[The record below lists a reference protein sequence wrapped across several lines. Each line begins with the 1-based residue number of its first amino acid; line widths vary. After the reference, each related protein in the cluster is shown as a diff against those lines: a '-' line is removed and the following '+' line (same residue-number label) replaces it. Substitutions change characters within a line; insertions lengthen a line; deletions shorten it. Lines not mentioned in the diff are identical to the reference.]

1 VSYNLFC
8 RGGIEVKIAEIS
20 SRRPIAIFMLL
31 TAVVFLGFIS
41 FQHLKLDLLP
51 QIEYPYAVVITT
63 YMGAGTEEVEE
74 LVTKPLEGYISSTPG
89 VRRFTSMSMDSVSF
103 ILVEFDWN
111 VKTSEAVGR
120 LSRYVDLA
128 TRDLPEG
135 ANPVVVEFDPSLLPV
150 YAFSTEDDYED
161 VVSKIKRLPEVASV
175 ELMGKPEKIV
185 EVILD
190 QEKIK
195 RFDVDP
201 SLIETILSGN
211 LVYPFGYVS
220 DSEGNI
226 YPVSV
231 DGRFENIEDLKNT
244 IVGFRGVKYQSLLQ
258 GKVPNILV
266 PVRLRNI
273 AEVNITNESV
283 QGEVRVNGKKAS
295 LIAIYKRSGA
305 NTVKTVREI
314 KRILRDSKINYIE
327 AMNQAYYTERA
338 IDNLLKNLLYGFIA
352 AFVVVLIFLKD
363 FTSTIVTS
371 FSIPLSLTIT
381 FVLLYAFGLN
391 LDTLTLGGLIMALG
405 MLVDNSIVVFENIY
419 RHRSLGD
426 PIPDAA
432 RKGAG
437 EVWLAILA
445 STLTTVSVFLPIVFF
460 TGFVVRLFKYFAIAF
475 VFALS
480 SSLFV
485 STVVVPAGT
494 RWIKPRRGKLTE
506 ALQKHYRKA
515 LEWCLKRK
523 KLVLVI
529 SFALVA
535 ISVIYLLSK
544 PLGFLPSFQ
553 TNLMVIDVKLPSQ
566 SSYEKTTEA
575 VEQIEDYLNK
585 HRNEYKISSFYSEV
599 GITNI
604 YSQIMGRGQNE
615 ARIMVNLGGSR
626 REFAKNREKLK
637 NAISQ
642 LNIPEAKIEVL
653 EQSQQIYE
661 ILGYPVTIEVRG
673 DDLSLI
679 QEKAK
684 EIFERLREL
693 QEVKKIQIR
702 NSFEKE
708 VLHVKIDRNKALMNG
723 VVTGQVFLDLQ
734 TYLLGKKI
742 GTLRTEEGTLPIV
755 LKKAKSL
762 SPEDLSK
769 ISLTGLK
776 GDVSLG
782 AVSNISRETLPSI
795 VEHSD
800 GERVVY
806 VDLVSIEG
814 SIGEVAKKVENLL
827 NEIDLSGVKVEI
839 TGQKSFMDEAFS
851 ELQYVVYIAIA
862 LVYMILA
869 AQFESFTLPFIIF
882 FTIPFA
888 VVGVAFAVFVNGYSL
903 NVPVLV
909 GLLTLSGTVVNN
921 AIVMLTRI
929 EQIRQEKGL
938 LEATLEGAQSRLRP
952 ILMTTF
958 TTIVALLPTALSH
971 AEGSEIESPISWV
984 VIFGM
989 LISMLFTLF
998 VIPVIYTAIRRK
1010 VRV

>member
-1 VSYNLFC
+1 
-8 RGGIEVKIAEIS
+8 
-20 SRRPIAIFMLL
+20 
-31 TAVVFLGFIS
+31 
-41 FQHLKLDLLP
+41 
-51 QIEYPYAVVITT
+51 
-63 YMGAGTEEVEE
+63 
-74 LVTKPLEGYISSTPG
+74 
-89 VRRFTSMSMDSVSF
+89 
-103 ILVEFDWN
+103 
-111 VKTSEAVGR
+111 
-120 LSRYVDLA
+120 
-128 TRDLPEG
+128 
-135 ANPVVVEFDPSLLPV
+135 
-150 YAFSTEDDYED
+150 
-161 VVSKIKRLPEVASV
+161 
-175 ELMGKPEKIV
+175 
-185 EVILD
+185 
-190 QEKIK
+190 
-195 RFDVDP
+195 
-201 SLIETILSGN
+201 
-211 LVYPFGYVS
+211 
-220 DSEGNI
+220 
-226 YPVSV
+226 
-231 DGRFENIEDLKNT
+231 
-244 IVGFRGVKYQSLLQ
+244 
-258 GKVPNILV
+258 
-266 PVRLRNI
+266 
-273 AEVNITNESV
+273 
-283 QGEVRVNGKKAS
+283 
-295 LIAIYKRSGA
+295 
-305 NTVKTVREI
+305 
-314 KRILRDSKINYIE
+314 
-327 AMNQAYYTERA
+327 
-338 IDNLLKNLLYGFIA
+338 
-352 AFVVVLIFLKD
+352 
-363 FTSTIVTS
+363 
-371 FSIPLSLTIT
+371 
-381 FVLLYAFGLN
+381 
-391 LDTLTLGGLIMALG
+391 
-405 MLVDNSIVVFENIY
+405 
-419 RHRSLGD
+419 
-426 PIPDAA
+426 
-432 RKGAG
+432 
-437 EVWLAILA
+437 
-445 STLTTVSVFLPIVFF
+445 
-460 TGFVVRLFKYFAIAF
+460 
-475 VFALS
+475 
-480 SSLFV
+480 
-485 STVVVPAGT
+485 
-494 RWIKPRRGKLTE
+494 
-506 ALQKHYRKA
+506 
-515 LEWCLKRK
+515 
-523 KLVLVI
+523 
-529 SFALVA
+529 
-535 ISVIYLLSK
+535 
-544 PLGFLPSFQ
+544 
-553 TNLMVIDVKLPSQ
+553 
-566 SSYEKTTEA
+566 
-575 VEQIEDYLNK
+575 
-585 HRNEYKISSFYSEV
+585 
-599 GITNI
+599 
-604 YSQIMGRGQNE
+604 
-615 ARIMVNLGGSR
+615 MVNLGGSR